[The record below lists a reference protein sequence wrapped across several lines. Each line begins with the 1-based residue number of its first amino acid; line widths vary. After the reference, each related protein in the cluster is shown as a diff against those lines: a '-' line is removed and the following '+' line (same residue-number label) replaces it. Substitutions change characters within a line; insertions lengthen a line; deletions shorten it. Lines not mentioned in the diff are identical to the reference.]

1 MRRPE
6 YPFWSSVCL
15 VLLLIPAPWH
25 WRARNAPLVCLIG
38 WLWLTHFVTL
48 VNTLVWADN
57 FVDSAP
63 IWSDI
68 SARVLMLLLYTV
80 PLCSLAQMRR
90 LASVASPKRNLVLDQ
105 PRKRYRYAEELF
117 LCVVCPLIMLPV
129 NYTVQ
134 GHRYDIAETWGP
146 MIPSVSSWPTLLS
159 PFTGSFILL
168 MFATV
173 FNILFLLVGHP
184 GELQPTASW
193 DRTHSNF
200 GLVSQFPEE
209 FFNGATTLD
218 VPFYLSVLYAMS
230 VFAFFSFGE
239 DAVGQYLNVW
249 RFVKRVVNVR
259 HRDGNPDAGI
269 HNCDSHGACVGGGTS
284 C

>member
-1 MRRPE
+1 MPRSSFSLSIHWFFVRRAQFRSILSGSGLTTGV
-6 YPFWSSVCL
+6 YL
-15 VLLLIPAPWH
+15 RLLGLA
-25 WRARNAPLVCLIG
+25 
-38 WLWLTHFVTL
+38 VT
-48 VNTLVWADN
+48 
-57 FVDSAP
+57 DS
-63 IWSDI
+63 
-68 SARVLMLLLYTV
+68 
-80 PLCSLAQMRR
+80 
-90 LASVASPKRNLVLDQ
+90 
-105 PRKRYRYAEELF
+105 
-117 LCVVCPLIMLPV
+117 
-129 NYTVQ
+129 
-134 GHRYDIAETWGP
+134 
-146 MIPSVSSWPTLLS
+146 
-159 PFTGSFILL
+159 ILL

-249 RFVKRVVNVR
+249 RFVKRVVNE
-259 HRDGNPDAGI
+259 DSGNPDAGI